1 MSEKY
6 SDDLLEGLTDEER
19 EALKA
24 PDDTTSTMEKA
35 YDGSGDGEQ
44 AEKDGAKADDGQ
56 GDADGDGAADGKT
69 AGAADADNGGDDAG
83 AGQDDTGAADAD
95 AGAAPMAAAQLA
107 PLLVAEAPADADA
120 KLTEIGQKKSAL
132 SDQFENGDITA
143 KEFQSGLDAL
153 NKEERTIER
162 AVEKA
167 QIAAEMRQQQETNNW
182 LTQVQDFI
190 SAKQPE
196 YSTSTVRYMAL
207 DAFVRQIGSDP
218 ANANMTGAQI
228 LAEAHKRVID
238 DLGEAK
244 ASGKTQAKAEGAPLK
259 GSQAQP
265 PKTLAK
271 VPSADSNTVEDG
283 RWSALDRLFEV
294 DPLAAEEKVMRLSAD
309 ERDAYLARA

>member
-1 MSEKY
+1 MSGY
-6 SDDLLEGLTDEER
+6 SEELLDGLTDEER
-19 EALKA
+19 AALQE

-35 YDGSGDGEQ
+35 FEGGDDGEKGKAQ
-44 AEKDGAKADDGQ
+44 AEDGQ
-56 GDADGDGAADGKT
+56 GNGDAEGTTDGKA
-69 AGAADADNGGDDAG
+69 AGAADAGKDG
-83 AGQDDTGAADAD
+83 AGAADAD
-95 AGAAPMAAAQLA
+95 AGATAVQVPQLA

-120 KLTEIGQKKSAL
+120 KLTEIGQKKSEL

-143 KEFQSGLDAL
+143 KEYQTGLDAL
-153 NKEERTIER
+153 NKEERGIER

-207 DAFVRQIGSDP
+207 DAFVRQLGSDP

-228 LAEAHKRVID
+228 LAEAHKRVVE

-244 ASGKTQAKAEGAPLK
+244 PAKGHPQAKAEGQPLK

-265 PKTLAK
+265 PKTLGK
-271 VPSADSNTVEDG
+271 VPAADHNDMNDG
-283 RWSALDRLFEV
+283 KYAALDRLMDT
-294 DPLAAEEKVMRLSAD
+294 DPIAFEEKLAGMPPA
-309 ERDAYLARA
+309 ERDDYLARA

>member
-1 MSEKY
+1 MSGY
-6 SDDLLEGLTDEER
+6 SEELLDGLTDEER
-19 EALKA
+19 AALQE

-35 YDGSGDGEQ
+35 FEGGDDGEKGKAQ
-44 AEKDGAKADDGQ
+44 AEDGKGN
-56 GDADGDGAADGKT
+56 GDAEGTTEGKA
-69 AGAADADNGGDDAG
+69 AGAADAGDSGDG
-83 AGQDDTGAADAD
+83 ADTGKDGAGAADAD
-95 AGAAPMAAAQLA
+95 AGATAVQVPQLA

-143 KEFQSGLDAL
+143 KEYQTGLDTL
-153 NKEERTIER
+153 NKEERGIER

-207 DAFVRQIGSDP
+207 DAFVRQLGSDP
-218 ANANMTGAQI
+218 ANANMAGAQI
-228 LAEAHKRVID
+228 LAEAHKRVIE

-244 ASGKTQAKAEGAPLK
+244 PAKGQPQAKAEGQPLK
-259 GSQAQP
+259 GSQAKP
-265 PKTLAK
+265 PKTLGK
-271 VPSADSNTVEDG
+271 VPASDHNDMNDG
-283 RWSALDRLFEV
+283 KYAALDRLMDT
-294 DPLAAEEKVMRLSAD
+294 DPIAFEEKLAGMSPT
-309 ERDAYLARA
+309 ERDDYLARA